1 LCSDYGLP
9 AGSPPLVDLDEKFN
23 WRRILSKKCI
33 LIIGGAGSGKS
44 HFAQELASKLGETVL
59 FVATA
64 EAGDEEMRQ
73 RIEEHKRRRPAAW
86 GTLEVT
92 TQVGSQILEKIGDAQ
107 VVIVDCITLL
117 VNNIFSQCNDQTG
130 KQIDAPLIEK
140 RLMTEVGELIECIN
154 RLDAGFIIVTN
165 EVGLGLVPA
174 NRLGRLYR
182 DLLARANRMLAQT
195 ADEVYLMVAGL
206 PVPIKPAKK

>member
-1 LCSDYGLP
+1 M
-9 AGSPPLVDLDEKFN
+9 
-23 WRRILSKKCI
+23 
-33 LIIGGAGSGKS
+33 GGAGSGKS
-44 HFAQELASKLGETVL
+44 HFAQELAPKLGGAVL

-64 EAGDEEMRQ
+64 VAGDEEMRQ
-73 RIEEHKRRRPAAW
+73 RIEQHKRKRSAAW
-86 GTLEVT
+86 RTLEVT
-92 TQVGSQILEKIGDAQ
+92 TQVGSQILQKIGDAQ

-117 VNNIFSQCNDQTG
+117 VNNIFSQCSDQAG

-140 RLMTEVGELIECIN
+140 RLIAEVGGLIECIN
-154 RLDAGFIIVTN
+154 RLDASFIIVTN

-182 DLLARANRMLAQT
+182 DLLAKANRMLAQA

-206 PVPIKPAKK
+206 PVPIKPAKGL